1 MTGKAGFIPHPEC
14 MVASGDCFRFSICL
28 ADCKE
33 RAFYQYQTDL
43 KALRQEITKLEIR
56 ILKLEPPNAK

>member
-1 MTGKAGFIPHPEC
+1 MIAVGFIPHPEC

-33 RAFYQYQTDL
+33 RSFYQHQADL
-43 KALRQEITKLEIR
+43 KKLRHEIALLECR
-56 ILKLEPPNAK
+56 VLKLEKIK